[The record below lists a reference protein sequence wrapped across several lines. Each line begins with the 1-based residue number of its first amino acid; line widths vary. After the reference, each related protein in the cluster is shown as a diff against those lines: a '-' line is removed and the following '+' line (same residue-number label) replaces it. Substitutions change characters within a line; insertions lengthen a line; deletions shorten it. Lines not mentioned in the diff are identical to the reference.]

1 MRFLVA
7 MLLLCTM
14 VGCRDLRKLNTAEE
28 ESLERWVAEQNGEER
43 FTAEYGAVI
52 PPPKSNRGG

>member
-7 MLLLCTM
+7 MLMLCAL
-14 VGCRDLRKLNTAEE
+14 VGCQDLRKLNTAEE
-28 ESLERWVAEQNGEER
+28 ESFERWVAEQNSDER
-43 FTAEYGAVI
+43 IQAEYGAMI